1 MLKQAQLPQSSCRRD
16 TSLCRTREA
25 ILQVLRGRDARTA
38 RAFAG
43 PAYVPHDGGQTGDG
57 RDGDS
62 LPVASV
68 TASVVAPRVVKREGQ
83 HLTQPQAHR
92 DTAAFQPRGLSG
104 RVTHGGAEPLWGRAL
119 GAAPRPPGTARVGT
133 LLGAE
138 KAPRH
143 AYRAGRWEREGCPR
157 APPAPYPSGKLKT
170 RHKASSA
177 EPLPRA
183 TDRNILDFTKV

>member
-38 RAFAG
+38 RAFTG

-104 RVTHGGAEPLWGRAL
+104 RVTHGGPNPCGAERWGLPHDPRAQPVSGPSWGL
-119 GAAPRPPGTARVGT
+119 RKHRDTLTEPGGGSERAAPALPPHRIQVG
-133 LLGAE
+133 
-138 KAPRH
+138 
-143 AYRAGRWEREGCPR
+143 
-157 APPAPYPSGKLKT
+157 
-170 RHKASSA
+170 
-177 EPLPRA
+177 
-183 TDRNILDFTKV
+183 N